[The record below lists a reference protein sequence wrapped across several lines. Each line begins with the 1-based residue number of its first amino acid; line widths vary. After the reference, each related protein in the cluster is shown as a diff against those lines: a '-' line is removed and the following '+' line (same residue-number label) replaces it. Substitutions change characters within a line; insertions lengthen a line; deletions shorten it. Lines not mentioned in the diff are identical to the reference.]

1 MTDILR
7 DNEVVARL
15 PPDLRDELIADEVD
29 PEAIDTTTWAH
40 RPAVWISPQR
50 LLLTIRL
57 AALFGS
63 RERLN
68 ASLSPTAVT
77 VISGVDDAALLRRT
91 LRRGYL
97 PSGWRAAERAGET
110 DARPALLVIAPDL
123 VSGRLTPAGAA
134 WFATTIEGALD
145 AREPVL
151 ITLPDH
157 VRLPQD
163 VSAILPPP
171 AALPNIDE
179 DILIALLRHTH
190 SATGRIDET
199 AVRSALPDNKTLAR
213 LSRAQLQ
220 IALRADTAL
229 AVAQRLAKICAQQSA
244 PTASAAPALEAMT
257 GASEAL
263 AVARRMVADLQAWRR
278 GEVAWSE
285 LTRSLLLYGPPGTGK
300 TFLARAMGASAG
312 ISVVEAS
319 YSGWQAAGHLGDL
332 LREMGRSFAEARKV
346 TPSILFIDEIDAAG
360 SREASD
366 EHGSS
371 YRRQA
376 ISGLL
381 TELDTIARQE
391 GVIVVG
397 ACNHITAL
405 DPAILRPGRLDLH
418 VEVPLPDAEALAGI
432 LARHLHPRFDLGA
445 LETLARRAVGH
456 SAASV
461 DAAVREARSIA
472 RHQGRPLTLDD
483 VAAALRLDEVD
494 ASVAWRIA
502 VHECGHA
509 IVATALDRS
518 RVIRMTL
525 LREGGETVRRHT
537 PHASREKDV
546 QDELAVHLGGRAAER
561 LVFGEISGG
570 SGGGRQSDLAA
581 ATELALTYHMRSGL
595 GCRGPIWS
603 NVGIEPAIQ
612 DPKVQER
619 LRRQLVAAETRAG
632 RVLTRHRAL
641 LMSMASALLQQRRLA
656 GPELADWLSRVPHEE
671 EVDAATALTRR
682 ADGRV
687 DPPEG
692 CGSAP

>member
-1 MTDILR
+1 L
-7 DNEVVARL
+7 
-15 PPDLRDELIADEVD
+15 
-29 PEAIDTTTWAH
+29 
-40 RPAVWISPQR
+40 
-50 LLLTIRL
+50 
-57 AALFGS
+57 
-63 RERLN
+63 
-68 ASLSPTAVT
+68 LSPTAVT
-77 VISGVDDAALLRRT
+77 VISGIDDAALLRRT

-123 VSGRLTPAGAA
+123 VSCRLTPAGAA
-134 WFATTIEGALD
+134 WFATMIEGALD

-179 DILIALLRHTH
+179 DIVIALLRHTH
-190 SATGRIDET
+190 SATGRIDEA
-199 AVRSALPDNKTLAR
+199 AVRRALPDDRALAR

-229 AVAQRLAKICAQQSA
+229 VVAQRLAKICAQQSA

-332 LREMGRSFAEARKV
+332 LREMGRSFAEARRV

-483 VAAALRLDEVD
+483 VAAALRLDDVD
-494 ASVAWRIA
+494 PSVARRIA

-525 LREGGETVRRHT
+525 LPKGGETVRRHT

-546 QDELAVHLGGRAAER
+546 QDELAVHLAGRAAER

-612 DPKVQER
+612 GPGGPGAPAPAAGRGRDPCWSCFDQTPRVVDVHGVRTAPAAPPGGPGACGLAQPGAARRGGGRRYSTDTACWWTCRSAGR
-619 LRRQLVAAETRAG
+619 LRLRTMTSANGAAAEGA
-632 RVLTRHRAL
+632 
-641 LMSMASALLQQRRLA
+641 RLCCA
-656 GPELADWLSRVPHEE
+656 AFPVARDGGVPFTDEQ
-671 EVDAATALTRR
+671 AAIVCVT
-682 ADGRV
+682 
-687 DPPEG
+687 
-692 CGSAP
+692 